1 MYYSVGWPNKCS
13 VGIYCRVWPRRGGLP
28 PYNVRNHPALWLH
41 TCQSMI
47 PTWMRMAKIEISS
60 GWWRKGFGSQNL
72 NKSKQVLTAC
82 LVLWNENPDLPSI
95 LLWTDNIA
103 MATTMLMILSAV
115 HLDVCPYMQC
125 YTGPLRHDALY
136 CQMQPAVVSVS
147 LYCSTKQC
155 AQYRAW

>member
-60 GWWRKGFGSQNL
+60 GWWGKGFGSQNL

-82 LVLWNENPDLPSI
+82 LVLWNEDPDLAINFSLDRQHCNGDDDVDDLISSPSWCLSI
-95 LLWTDNIA
+95 YAMLYRPAAPRRPLLSNA
-103 MATTMLMILSAV
+103 ACRG
-115 HLDVCPYMQC
+115 VCF
-125 YTGPLRHDALY
+125 TLLFN
-136 CQMQPAVVSVS
+136 
-147 LYCSTKQC
+147 
-155 AQYRAW
+155 